1 MKDSRWIG
9 LAVIILGVLTLFV
22 LIPLGVA
29 SPGQIDTLA
38 LAPKFWPI
46 IIASVF
52 TLTGVILTIM
62 PGGVDEESQTDVHR
76 FIQRIP
82 RLATLLAALF
92 GFYFLAPYIGMV
104 FPTMLLILGLS
115 WFAGEDRW
123 KLMIPV
129 SLIVPVVLTS
139 FFILVANIP
148 IPLGI
153 LEFVYG

>member
-1 MKDSRWIG
+1 MKESRGIG
-9 LAVIILGVLTLFV
+9 LAVTLLGLLTLFV
-22 LIPLGVA
+22 LIPFGVV
-29 SPGQIDTLA
+29 SPGRVDSLA

-52 TLTGVILTIM
+52 TLMGVTLAIR
-62 PGGVDEESQTDVHR
+62 PGDVDEESRADTDQFVA
-76 FIQRIP
+76 RIP
-82 RLATLLAALF
+82 RLAILLATLF
-92 GFYFLAPYIGMV
+92 GFYLLVPYFGMV
-104 FPTMLLILGLS
+104 LPGILLIFGLS

-123 KLMIPV
+123 GVIIPI

-139 FFILVANIP
+139 FFTLVANIP